1 MIEVLFKYNEKEI
14 IIKCKLEDKIKDII
28 NKFKNKIKEKAQ
40 SLCYIYNGDNI
51 NDKLNLKLNQI
62 IKDKSEIRINILVNN
77 NNNIILSEIRCPE
90 CNENVLQFFKELELL
105 MYLEPTTFFE
115 NEFLLLESIYLTK
128 FFSGIRALPS
138 FFEISHGR
146 SQIPEILH

>member
-62 IKDKSEIRINILVNN
+62 IKD
-77 NNNIILSEIRCPE
+77 
-90 CNENVLQFFKELELL
+90 
-105 MYLEPTTFFE
+105 
-115 NEFLLLESIYLTK
+115 
-128 FFSGIRALPS
+128 
-138 FFEISHGR
+138 
-146 SQIPEILH
+146 